1 MRKRIIPFAPVPL
14 ETLKAMSAPFVR
26 YSDIFIKMFPKF
38 GLSLQQA
45 ELDTDERE
53 YAAIIIF
60 LTLFYFLFFTLL
72 FTILLSKFTTQFLLL
87 GPTIGLI
94 MGFLMFVQVTVYP
107 KMLVRK
113 KVRSIERNLVFALRT
128 ILIQIKSG
136 VSLFDSMQMI
146 VRGNYEALSN
156 EFRKT
161 VDAINTGTPEEIA
174 LADMAERNPSPF
186 VRKIVWQI
194 VNGMKAGANVT
205 SVLSETVASMMRE
218 QKIAITRFSSAL
230 RVLSL
235 MYMMIGVIV
244 PALGITFLIV
254 LGSFPQ
260 IKLGEWMFWGML
272 GAITVVEFM
281 YIGIIKSR
289 RPNIIGR

>member
-1 MRKRIIPFAPVPL
+1 MRQRIIPFAPMPL
-14 ETLKAMSAPFVR
+14 ETLKALSSPFVR

-45 ELDTDERE
+45 EIEADERE

-72 FTILLSKFTTQFLLL
+72 FTILLSKFTEQYLLL
-87 GPTIGLI
+87 GPTIGLV
-94 MGFLMFVQVTVYP
+94 MGFLMFVQVVVYP

-136 VSLFDSMQMI
+136 VSLFDSMRMI

-161 VDAINTGTPEEIA
+161 VDAINTGTPEEVA
-174 LADMAERNPSPF
+174 LAEMAERNPSPF
-186 VRKIVWQI
+186 MRKVVWQI

-244 PALGITFLIV
+244 PALGLTFLIV